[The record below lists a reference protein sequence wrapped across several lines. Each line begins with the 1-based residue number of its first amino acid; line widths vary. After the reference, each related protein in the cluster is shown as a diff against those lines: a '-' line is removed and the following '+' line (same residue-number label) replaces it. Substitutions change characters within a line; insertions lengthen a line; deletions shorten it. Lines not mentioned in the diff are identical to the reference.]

1 MPSTPLPY
9 NNVHTHTPKEEMKE
23 TPYSPPI
30 LRPSAARRT
39 PSFSSSSRSNSWDS
53 SLELS
58 SFSFNEESPPY
69 SPSTP
74 LKFKGVP
81 FSWEQIPGIPKHQ
94 QAGFKKKESSS
105 AHLLPLPPA
114 GNSNSSTKKLQN
126 QEEISPKK
134 YHVMTSSRF
143 QRDPFFA
150 ALVECSKEDDNDGD
164 GDDDDDDGTVWKGRS
179 KISRSLSDRFGFI
192 NMSASCKRTCAV
204 SESIVYLP
212 SRPTPHNYLL
222 HRRSS

>member
-9 NNVHTHTPKEEMKE
+9 NNVHTPNPKEEEMKE

-53 SLELS
+53 SFELP
-58 SFSFNEESPPY
+58 SFSFNEDSPPY

-74 LKFKGVP
+74 LKFKGIP
-81 FSWEQIPGIPKHQ
+81 FSWEQIPGIPKHLQ
-94 QAGFKKKESSS
+94 HGFKKKESSS

-126 QEEISPKK
+126 QEEISPKNK
-134 YHVMTSSRF
+134 YHMTSTRF
-143 QRDPFFA
+143 QRDPFLA
-150 ALVECSKEDDNDGD
+150 ALVECSK
-164 GDDDDDDGTVWKGRS
+164 DDDVDDGTVWKGSS

-212 SRPTPHNYLL
+212 SRPTPHYLL
-222 HRRSS
+222 HRRST

>member
-1 MPSTPLPY
+1 
-9 NNVHTHTPKEEMKE
+9 MKE

-150 ALVECSKEDDNDGD
+150 ALVECSKEDDND
-164 GDDDDDDGTVWKGRS
+164 DDDDGRVWKGRS

-212 SRPTPHNYLL
+212 SRPTPHNYLH

>member
-1 MPSTPLPY
+1 
-9 NNVHTHTPKEEMKE
+9 MKE

-74 LKFKGVP
+74 LKFKGIP

-126 QEEISPKK
+126 QQDISPKNK
-134 YHVMTSSRF
+134 YHTSTRF
-143 QRDPFFA
+143 QRDPFLA
-150 ALVECSKEDDNDGD
+150 ALMECSK
-164 GDDDDDDGTVWKGRS
+164 DDDDDDGTIWKGSS
-179 KISRSLSDRFGFI
+179 KISRSLSDRFGIGFI
-192 NMSASCKRTCAV
+192 NMSASCKRTCTV

-212 SRPTPHNYLL
+212 SRPTPHYLL
-222 HRRSS
+222 HRRSRPANSSSSPHGSTISIL